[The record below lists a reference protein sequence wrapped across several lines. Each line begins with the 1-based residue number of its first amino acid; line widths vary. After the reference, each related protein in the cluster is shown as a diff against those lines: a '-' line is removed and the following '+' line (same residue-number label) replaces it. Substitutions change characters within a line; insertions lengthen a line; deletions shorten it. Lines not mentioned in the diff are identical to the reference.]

1 MARILVVDDER
12 AITETL
18 ERVLALDGHVVTS
31 VCDPA
36 RVPGMNLDRYDLLI
50 LDVMMSGL
58 DGFELLRAIRSRV
71 DAPVLFLTA
80 RIAEKDAVLGLGL
93 GADDYLRKPFGVDEL
108 RAKVTAHLRRERRPH
123 VSALAFDAGGTE
135 LRVLLA
141 SKQIEVGGQ
150 VVPPPSPNTRSASF
164 SPDAL
169 GRCSRAPSC
178 ASTCSAGRAPRA
190 TTPSRCT

>member
-36 RVPGMNLDRYDLLI
+36 RVPGMDLTRYDLLI
-50 LDVMMSGL
+50 IDVMMPGL

-93 GADDYLRKPFGVDEL
+93 GADDYLRKPSGSG
-108 RAKVTAHLRRERRPH
+108 RR
-123 VSALAFDAGGTE
+123 
-135 LRVLLA
+135 
-141 SKQIEVGGQ
+141 
-150 VVPPPSPNTRSASF
+150 
-164 SPDAL
+164 
-169 GRCSRAPSC
+169 C
-178 ASTCSAGRAPRA
+178 APRWPRTCA
-190 TTPSRCT
+190 GSVVRT